1 MRKVMIIPTQMTNKI
16 QMNQL
21 IPRTIPNPN
30 QLHAPPI
37 NTFLSKKSANRVSV
51 IIWLQTVLRLAA
63 FPNAMFRTLLQQ
75 NQRHIGQ
82 LSYHSVWQRA
92 IKVGNYYKR
101 ALNKQ
106 IYALKNVH

>member
-16 QMNQL
+16 QMNLL
-21 IPRTIPNPN
+21 IPRTIPNP
-30 QLHAPPI
+30 LHAPPI
-37 NTFLSKKSANRVSV
+37 NTFLSKQSVNRVSV
-51 IIWLQTVLRLAA
+51 IIWQQTVLRQAA

-75 NQRHIGQ
+75 SQRHIGQ

-92 IKVGNYYKR
+92 IKVGSCYKR